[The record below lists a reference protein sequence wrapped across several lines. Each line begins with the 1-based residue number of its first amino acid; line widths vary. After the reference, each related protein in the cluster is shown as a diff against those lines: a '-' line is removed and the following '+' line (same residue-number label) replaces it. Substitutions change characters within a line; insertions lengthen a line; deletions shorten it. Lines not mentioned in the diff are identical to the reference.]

1 MTIQTVTTDDSIEV
15 WTEKTNTIS
24 QSIGELSEL
33 TSTDKTS
40 IINSVN
46 ELLTTLNT
54 NIDNVVED
62 TTPELGGNLNLNSN
76 DITGT
81 GNINIT
87 GSYAGSISSTSTAT
101 TPLTSDSSTK
111 IATTAYTD
119 VKISSLLG
127 SIVYVGDVTGQT
139 TSLQIGANKVGT
151 NELSSTESGQEQ
163 FIKTDGSGI
172 LSFINTTETGGNAGG
187 DLSGQVTSLQLNSNV
202 VNVNELNLVEGSDG
216 YLMTT
221 NGSNGATFRP
231 SVILS
236 KVLATLNQ
244 TTFSINYIVGNIVV
258 YLSGIKLVNGEDFTA
273 TNGTSVVLT
282 TSIPSSGLYVE
293 FQRYGVS

>member
-54 NIDNVVED
+54 NLNNVVED
-62 TTPELGGNLNLNSN
+62 TTPELGGSLNLNSN

-87 GSYAGSISSTSTAT
+87 GSYTGSISSTSTAT
-101 TPLTSDSSTK
+101 TPLTSDNSTK

-119 VKISSLLG
+119 VKIPSLLG
-127 SIVYVGDVTGQT
+127 SIFYGGDITGQT
-139 TSLQIGANKVGT
+139 STLQISANKVGT
-151 NELSSTESGQEQ
+151 NELNSTESGLTQ
-163 FIKTDGSGI
+163 FLKTDGSGN

-202 VNVNELNLVEGSDG
+202 VNVSELNLVEGSSG
-216 YLMTT
+216 YLMST

-231 SVILS
+231 SVVLS

-282 TSIPSSGLYVE
+282 APIPSSGLYVE